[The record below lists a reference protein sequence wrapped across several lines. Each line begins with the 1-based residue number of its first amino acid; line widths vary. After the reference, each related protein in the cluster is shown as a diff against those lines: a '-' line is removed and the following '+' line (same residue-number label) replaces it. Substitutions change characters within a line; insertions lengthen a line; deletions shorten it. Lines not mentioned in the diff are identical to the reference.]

1 MLPLNGSSIDFY
13 RLVKAIEAERFAEA
27 EKERLAAGIRSE
39 RKTAAAPGRFAR
51 IRAAVT
57 RRPPWLA
64 PEWPAIRPRAL
75 ASPRAAHHSR
85 HAA

>member
-1 MLPLNGSSIDFY
+1 MLPLNGSSIDYY
-13 RLVKAIEAERFAEA
+13 RLFKAIEAERFAEA

-39 RKTAAAPGRFAR
+39 RKTAAAPGRYAR
-51 IRAAVT
+51 MRAAMAR
-57 RRPPWLA
+57 RRPRLA
-64 PEWPAIRPRAL
+64 TEQQAIRPPAL